1 MNYEKQVVE
10 NIYGKQTYIIV
21 DNENG
26 TFRSFP
32 EDESNPEYIKFL
44 DSLAVEEATK
54 NAEATVEPAET
65 ADPTPAEAKTKSP
78 STKSKNKK

>member
-44 DSLAVEEATK
+44 DSLAIEEAAK
-54 NAEATVEPAET
+54 NAEATVEPAEI
-65 ADPTPAEAKTKSP
+65 ADTTPAETKTKSP